1 MLIITNLNSF
11 DFTTLSKIHFTIYIF
26 LAISGSKTFNVT
38 DQAYFIIGK
47 MKDDVKIDFNSD
59 WKMVT
64 ILIGHNDLCSIGK
77 KHAF

>member
-1 MLIITNLNSF
+1 
-11 DFTTLSKIHFTIYIF
+11 
-26 LAISGSKTFNVT
+26 
-38 DQAYFIIGK
+38 

-77 KHAF
+77 KHAFCGCKNHECVSTNFLNKDFVKLISD